1 MQLSIRE
8 AKARLSEAIVAMEN
22 GEQVT
27 LTRNGR
33 VVAAISPPPPP
44 QETKGGFDFEKAAI
58 VRKQLG
64 LDKMQGKF
72 PDNFFDADFSRDVL
86 GLDPE

>member
-27 LTRNGR
+27 VTRNGR
-33 VVAAISPPPPP
+33 IVAAISPPPP
-44 QETKGGFDFEKAAI
+44 QETKGGFDFERAAI

-72 PDNFFDADFSRDVL
+72 PENFFDTEFSREVL